1 MSSVEPLPI
10 VFTAQSKR
18 RFYCR
23 DAVCEFVFAQ
33 GAVPVNPFRAFEY
46 FLADRAPRD
55 LVRQANNNLVR
66 ISDELWAFGEIAD
79 GVLFELLYARR
90 LGKTVRCFSI
100 GDRAEE
106 IHPTSLKDVEFEPEV
121 IEHFGARELLI
132 AKIIGVG
139 G

>member
-10 VFTAQSKR
+10 VYTAHTKR

-33 GAVPVNPFRAFEY
+33 GAVPLNAFRAFEY

-55 LVRQANNNLVR
+55 LVRQAHNNLVR
-66 ISDELWAFGEIAD
+66 ISDEMWAFGEID
-79 GVLFELLYARR
+79 EGVLFEMLYARR

-100 GDRAEE
+100 GDRAQE
-106 IHPTSLKDVEFEPEV
+106 IHPTSIKVIEFEPDV

-132 AKIIGVG
+132 EKIIGVG